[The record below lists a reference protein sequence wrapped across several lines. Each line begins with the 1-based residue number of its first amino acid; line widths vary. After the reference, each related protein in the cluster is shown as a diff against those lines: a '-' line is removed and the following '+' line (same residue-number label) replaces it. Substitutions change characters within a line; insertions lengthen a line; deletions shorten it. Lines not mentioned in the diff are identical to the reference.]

1 MTRAGG
7 EELQGGLTLCFS
19 LLGGARLGEEVND
32 GWVGLVDF
40 AKCLGKKNAFKESD
54 FLEPAGNCGE
64 YIL

>member
-19 LLGGARLGEEVND
+19 LLGGARLGEEVYD

-40 AKCLGKKNAFKESD
+40 AKCLGKKKCLQKVRFSG
-54 FLEPAGNCGE
+54 AGGE
-64 YIL
+64 LW